1 MNYPAKMTK
10 IYDMKG
16 ESTINSAIDF
26 APNAKAIFYQFA
38 MIPKDSSKAS
48 SVTFDMEYKAAASK
62 ATLLVVNN
70 LINFLSINLYVYF
83 PFRILKD

>member
-1 MNYPAKMTK
+1 MTK

-16 ESTINSAIDF
+16 ESGITLAVDL

-48 SVTFDMEYKAAASK
+48 SVTFDMEYKSKTSK
-62 ATLLVVNN
+62 ATIFIVN
-70 LINFLSINLYVYF
+70 
-83 PFRILKD
+83 